1 MSLRYAYL
9 GSGSKGNSAVITDGD
24 TTVMLDCGFSLKE
37 TQRRLQRLGLEPV
50 DLDAVLVTHEHTDH
64 IAGVGA
70 LARRFDLPVHLTAGT
85 EASGRTGK
93 LSKANAVY
101 FDTQIK
107 IGRFCITPVPVP
119 HDAREPVQY
128 VFERGGCRLGI
139 LTDLGH
145 ITPVV
150 RDAFGTCDALVVEC
164 NHDLDMLSE
173 GPYPRALKERV
184 AGHYGH
190 LNNVQAARLLAN
202 VDQTRL
208 QHVLAVHVSEKNNT
222 PQLARDALDGVIG
235 VPQLQADVACQHEGT
250 PWREV
255 I

>member
-37 TQRRLQRLGLEPV
+37 AQRRLSRLGLDAG
-50 DLDAVLVTHEHTDH
+50 DLDAVLVTHEHADH

-70 LARRFDLPVHLTAGT
+70 LARRFDLPVHLTVGT
-85 EASGRTGK
+85 QASGRAGK
-93 LSKANAVY
+93 LSNVCDVH
-101 FDTQIK
+101 FDTPIH
-107 IGRFCITPVPVP
+107 IGRFRITPVPVP

-150 RDAFGTCDALVVEC
+150 KDAFGACDALVVEC
-164 NHDLDMLSE
+164 NHDLDMLSG

-190 LNNVQAARLLAN
+190 LNNVQAASLLAHA
-202 VDQTRL
+202 DQSRL
-208 QHVLAVHVSEKNNT
+208 QHVLAVHVSEQNNT
-222 PQLARDALDGVIG
+222 PQLAREALNGAIG
-235 VPQLQADVACQHEGT
+235 VPELQADVACQHEGT

>member
-9 GSGSKGNSAVITDGD
+9 GSGSKGNSAVITDGESA
-24 TTVMLDCGFSLKE
+24 VMLDCGFSLKE
-37 TQRRLQRLGLEPV
+37 AQRRLARLGLEPA
-50 DLDAVLVTHEHTDH
+50 DIDAVLVTHEHTDH

-70 LARRFDLPVHLTAGT
+70 LARRYDLPVHLTPGT
-85 EASGRTGK
+85 AASGRAGNLPKPTT
-93 LSKANAVY
+93 VY
-101 FDTQIK
+101 FDSPIQ
-107 IGRFCITPVPVP
+107 IGRFRITPVPVP

-150 RDAFGTCDALVVEC
+150 REAFGACDALVVEC
-164 NHDLDMLSE
+164 NHDLDMLHD

-190 LNNVQAARLLAN
+190 LNNVQAARLLAQ
-202 VDQTRL
+202 VEQSRL

-222 PQLARDALDGVIG
+222 PQLACEALNAAIE
-235 VPQLQADVACQHEGT
+235 VPELQADVACQHEGT